1 MTKDSVEKRGILNLA
16 TCKCPRC
23 REGNMFSYSN
33 PYNLQNFMNMNDK
46 CPVCK
51 QPFDLE
57 PGFYYGTSYVSYAF
71 TIAITIAS
79 FTAWWVI
86 IGVSVN
92 NNRVFYWLVVNAVL
106 LLLLQPV
113 VMRVARTV
121 WLAFL
126 LLMTLTGKFTNLK
139 NLTVKIRISKMSGK
153 SFR

>member
-1 MTKDSVEKRGILNLA
+1 MTKVSVEKRGILNLA

-33 PYNLQNFMNMNDK
+33 PYNLKNFMNDN

-51 QPFDLE
+51 QLFDLE

-79 FTAWWVI
+79 FTAWWAI

-92 NNRVFYWLVVNAVL
+92 DSRVFYWLVVNAV
-106 LLLLQPV
+106 
-113 VMRVARTV
+113 
-121 WLAFL
+121 
-126 LLMTLTGKFTNLK
+126 
-139 NLTVKIRISKMSGK
+139 
-153 SFR
+153 

>member
-16 TCKCPRC
+16 TCNPRC
-23 REGNMFSYSN
+23 REGNMFIYSN
-33 PYNLQNFMNMNDK
+33 PYNLKNFMNMNDK

-79 FTAWWVI
+79 FTAWWAI

-92 NNRVFYWLVVNAVL
+92 DSRVFYWLVVNAV
-106 LLLLQPV
+106 
-113 VMRVARTV
+113 
-121 WLAFL
+121 
-126 LLMTLTGKFTNLK
+126 
-139 NLTVKIRISKMSGK
+139 
-153 SFR
+153 